1 MIDKQ
6 NLAETSSQLLRN
18 RDAQIKIR
26 LIET

>member
-1 MIDKQ
+1 MIDEQ

-18 RDAQIKIR
+18 RDVQIKIR

>member
-1 MIDKQ
+1 MIDEQ
-6 NLAETSSQLLRN
+6 NLAETSSQLLRD